1 MKKYTTAE
9 RLRQIMSQRGLKQID
24 ILLLAE
30 PYCIKYNVKLNKND
44 LSQYVNGKVE
54 PKQHK
59 LSILGLALNVN
70 EAWLMGFDV
79 PMEREPYKEKSA
91 PAEPVQN
98 ALTPRQERIVNLF
111 NELTEPQ
118 QDNIIGR
125 AEMLAEQNEN
135 ESAEEGTG

>member
-1 MKKYTTAE
+1 MDIKFKRISDAILNSGYSYAELSKLTGISKSSLQRYATGETKKIS
-9 RLRQIMSQRGLKQID
+9 LD
-24 ILLLAE
+24 
-30 PYCIKYNVKLNKND
+30 C
-44 LSQYVNGKVE
+44 VE
-54 PKQHK
+54 A
-59 LSILGLALNVN
+59 IAAATGRDARY
-70 EAWLMGFDV
+70 LMGWED
-79 PMEREPYKEKSA
+79 EKSA

-111 NELTEPQ
+111 NELTESQ